1 MGTCSSALTKPC
13 LGLTDPRYDPNVSN
27 NIVDQDA
34 LWKQYA
40 GSWGPFVERR
50 NVISDDN
57 APRKPTFFNPQEKD
71 GWPYQVD
78 VFTSFRVVKIDG
90 TRFTSQKIYLYKP
103 APAEFCN
110 QT

>member
-13 LGLTDPRYDPNVSN
+13 IGLTDPRYDPNVSN